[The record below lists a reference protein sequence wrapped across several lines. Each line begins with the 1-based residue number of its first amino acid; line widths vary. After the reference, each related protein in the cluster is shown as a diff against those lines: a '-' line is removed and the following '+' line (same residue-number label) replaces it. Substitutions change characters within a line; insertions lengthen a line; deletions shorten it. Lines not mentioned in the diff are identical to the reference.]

1 VNKRE
6 KIIKT
11 VKDLLFCFSSE
22 SSWFSALNKIN
33 KEGQMRFQKSNH
45 ILFGFIAFSI
55 ILVSIFGCQK
65 KDSEG
70 VQGDSL
76 AINTIGP
83 AAADS
88 LFQIEIIEDPHSF
101 SNPENVI
108 VTHID
113 LDLEINFG
121 VKQISGKASLRINNK
136 NGSSR
141 LFLDMM
147 NLNVEKVTL
156 DSSDEETS
164 FRAGRKVNDLG
175 EPLIINILPN
185 TKTVHVYYST
195 NPDASALQW
204 LDPVQTAGGRQPFL
218 FTQSQA
224 ILARSWIPCQDSPG
238 VRFTYNARIKTDP
251 DLLVLM
257 SAKNPT
263 YKSSSGIYTFE
274 MPQPIPSY
282 LLALAAGDI
291 LFQTIGDR
299 SGVYAEPSVIDVAA
313 KEFEDTEKMI
323 ESAEKLYGPY
333 RWERY
338 DIIVLPPSFPY
349 GGMENPRLTF
359 VTPTVIAGDKSL
371 TSLIAH
377 ELAHSWSGNLVT
389 NATWNDFWL
398 NEGFTSYI
406 ENRIM
411 EDLYGR
417 EYSEMQAQLAFQ
429 DLQEELDR
437 LGMNSQ
443 YTKLALNLPRR
454 DPDKK
459 LTSIAYDKGSFFLRM
474 LEETLGRVNWDAFLN
489 SYFNYFAFELMTTEL
504 FIKYLEI
511 QLLGNNK
518 NLSDSLKIYEWAYEP
533 GLPDNCPIVKSE
545 QFTLVETEVNKYLT
559 GIPARNLL
567 TQAWTTHHWIEFI
580 RTLPDTLN
588 VRQMASLDVAFNF
601 SKSENSEI
609 LFQWL
614 LHSIKT
620 NYSRA
625 NSSLGAFL
633 GKIGRRKFLKPL
645 YLELAKTPDGLEMAR
660 QIYAKAR
667 ATYHPVTYHTVDEIL
682 KWDKYLLEVKSDS
695 LGHTTN

>member
-1 VNKRE
+1 MNRL
-6 KIIKT
+6 
-11 VKDLLFCFSSE
+11 D
-22 SSWFSALNKIN
+22 SA
-33 KEGQMRFQKSNH
+33 
-45 ILFGFIAFSI
+45 
-55 ILVSIFGCQK
+55 
-65 KDSEG
+65 
-70 VQGDSL
+70 
-76 AINTIGP
+76 AIDT
-83 AAADS
+83 
-88 LFQIEIIEDPHSF
+88 LFQTEIVEDPHSF
-101 SNPENVI
+101 SNPENII

-113 LDLEINFG
+113 LDLEINFEI
-121 VKQISGKASLRINNK
+121 KQISGRASLSIINK

-147 NLNVEKVTL
+147 NLNIEKVTL
-156 DSSDEETS
+156 DSPEEETS

-175 EPLIINILPN
+175 EPLIINLLPN

-238 VRFTYNARIKTDP
+238 VRFTYTARIKTDP

-257 SAKNPT
+257 SAENPT
-263 YKSSSGIYTFE
+263 YKSSSGVYTFE

-291 LFQTIGDR
+291 MFQSIGER
-299 SGVYAEPSVIDVAA
+299 SGVYAEPSVINAA
-313 KEFEDTEKMI
+313 TKEFEDTEKMI

-371 TSLIAH
+371 TALIAH

-417 EYSEMQAQLAFQ
+417 EYAEMLAQLAFQ
-429 DLQEELDR
+429 DLEEELER

-443 YTKLALNLPRR
+443 YTKLALDLPRR
-454 DPDKK
+454 DPDNK

-474 LEETLGRVNWDAFLN
+474 LEEYAGRTKWDAFLN
-489 SYFNYFAFELMTTEL
+489 SYFNYFAFEPMTTEL
-504 FIKYLEI
+504 FIKYLEM
-511 QLLGNNK
+511 QLLGNDK
-518 NLSDSLKIYEWAYEP
+518 NVSDSLKIYEWIFEP
-533 GLPDNCPIVKSE
+533 GLPDNCPVVTSE
-545 QFTLVETEVNKYLT
+545 QFILVETEVNKYLM
-559 GIPARNLL
+559 GIPARNLV
-567 TQAWTTHHWIEFI
+567 TRDWTTHHWIEFI
-580 RTLPDTLN
+580 RNLPDTLN

-620 NYSRA
+620 NYFRA
-625 NSSLGAFL
+625 YSALEAFL
-633 GKIGRRKFLKPL
+633 LKIGRRKFLKPL
-645 YLELAKTPDGLEMAR
+645 YLELAKTPDGLDLAR
-660 QIYAKAR
+660 EIYTKAR
-667 ATYHPVTYHTVDEIL
+667 ATYHPVTYHTIDTIL
-682 KWDKYLLEVKSDS
+682 KWDRYLQEVQRDS
-695 LGHTTN
+695 LEQTTE